1 MRKKNYFE
9 CDETKMNA
17 PTMFDSVLHA
27 EMNKKL
33 WIFFFSRTM
42 TFSRFEICIIL
53 IKKIHGTKI
62 WSIDGNEIM

>member
-17 PTMFDSVLHA
+17 PTMFDSVFHA

-33 WIFFFSRTM
+33 WIFFLANNDIFALRNM
-42 TFSRFEICIIL
+42 HNL
-53 IKKIHGTKI
+53 NKKKLHGKKSGASTATR
-62 WSIDGNEIM
+62 